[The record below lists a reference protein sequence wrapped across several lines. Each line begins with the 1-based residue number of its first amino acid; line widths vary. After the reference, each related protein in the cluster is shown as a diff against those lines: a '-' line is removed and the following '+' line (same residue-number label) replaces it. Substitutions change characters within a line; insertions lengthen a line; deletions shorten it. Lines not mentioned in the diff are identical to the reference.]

1 MKHLVKQE
9 QLLKDELKQTKRK
22 NELADNLNVEY
33 LKNVVVSFLIKVR
46 GPTTGRVHVTDE
58 CSEGSRAFMMLF
70 ASFLIRCTA
79 TRRTKSTSSWRAC
92 CRSSSTSARRT
103 SPRWTS
109 RSSTYYTS
117 SWWHRTANLL
127 KPAEPSTLWG
137 QMFGT

>member
-33 LKNVVVSFLIKVR
+33 LKNVVVSFLIKVY
-46 GPTTGRVHVTDE
+46 GDAEDEEHIKLARVLQILLNFSPQDVAKVDE
-58 CSEGSRAFMMLF
+58 QIE
-70 ASFLIRCTA
+70 
-79 TRRTKSTSSWRAC
+79 
-92 CRSSSTSARRT
+92 
-103 SPRWTS
+103 
-109 RSSTYYTS
+109 YYSS

-127 KPAEPSTLWG
+127 KPTEPTTLWG